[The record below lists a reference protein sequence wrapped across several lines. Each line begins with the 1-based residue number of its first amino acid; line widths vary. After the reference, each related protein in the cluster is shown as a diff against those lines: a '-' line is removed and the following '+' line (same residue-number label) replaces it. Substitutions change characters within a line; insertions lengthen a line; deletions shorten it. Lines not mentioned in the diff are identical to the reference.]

1 MVHLSRDPKFSI
13 FDSLIF
19 TSPQCM
25 EVGPAGV
32 HGAPAVKPV
41 ELDTKIVIEAVHLLS
56 QSMEG
61 VLAQV
66 HRINKHLAL

>member
-1 MVHLSRDPKFSI
+1 
-13 FDSLIF
+13 
-19 TSPQCM
+19 M

-32 HGAPAVKPV
+32 NGALAVKPV
-41 ELDTKIVIEAVHLLS
+41 ELGTKIVIEAVPLLF
-56 QSMEG
+56 QPMEG

>member
-1 MVHLSRDPKFSI
+1 MANLSRDPKFSI
-13 FDSLIF
+13 FDKLFF

-41 ELDTKIVIEAVHLLS
+41 ELDTKIVIEAVPLLLR
-56 QSMEG
+56 SMEG
-61 VLAQV
+61 ALAQV
-66 HRINKHLAL
+66 HRINKHLA